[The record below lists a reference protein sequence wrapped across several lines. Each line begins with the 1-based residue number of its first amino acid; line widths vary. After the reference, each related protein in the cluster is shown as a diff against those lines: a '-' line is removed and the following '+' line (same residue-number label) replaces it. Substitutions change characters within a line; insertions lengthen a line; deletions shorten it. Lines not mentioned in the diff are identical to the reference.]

1 MRKLKL
7 SVGELQ
13 VESFHA
19 VNLAAERGTVAAH
32 SEPWEC
38 VSPYGSCERYCTQD
52 SCNTCQGSCYG
63 TCGGTCANTC
73 GDTCGN
79 TCGCTG
85 YTQCNCQTHETC
97 WGASICS

>member
-7 SVGELQ
+7 TVDQLQ
-13 VESFHA
+13 VDSFHA
-19 VNLAAERGTVAAH
+19 VDAEPERGTVAGY

-38 VSPYGSCERYCTQD
+38 VSPYGSCERYCTQET
-52 SCNTCQGSCYG
+52 CNTCQASCYG
-63 TCGGTCANTC
+63 TCGGTCPNT
-73 GDTCGN
+73 GDTCSG

-85 YTQCNCQTHETC
+85 DTQCNCQTHETC